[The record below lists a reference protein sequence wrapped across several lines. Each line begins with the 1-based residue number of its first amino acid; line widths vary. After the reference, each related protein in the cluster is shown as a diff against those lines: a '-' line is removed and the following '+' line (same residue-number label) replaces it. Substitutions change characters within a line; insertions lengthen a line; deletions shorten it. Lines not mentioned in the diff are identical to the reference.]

1 MLPGAAILAALA
13 AVAHG
18 AVVGTRTTAAAAA
31 LCSQYAYQSVN
42 GYELLNNLWG
52 MSSSGTSGSQC
63 TNYDG
68 PAGSGIAFS
77 STWQWKGDQNTV
89 KSYIYAGRQFT
100 RKKVSDIRSLP
111 TTVQWSYNTTD
122 QRANVAYD
130 IFTSTDPNHANSSG
144 DFELMIWLQR
154 YGGIWP
160 ITDSSTGSP
169 AASVKVAGY
178 TWDLFTGYNGAMRVY
193 SFVVPNGSPIYSF
206 NADVKE
212 FFNYL
217 TTNQNFPA
225 SQQYMLIY
233 QFGTEAFVGGPTK
246 FTVSKFQADVN

>member
-1 MLPGAAILAALA
+1 MLPSLATIAAAFS

-18 AVVGTRTTAAAAA
+18 AVTGTRTTAAAVA

-42 GYELLNNLWG
+42 GYDLLNNLWG
-52 MSSSGTSGSQC
+52 ISTATSGSQC

-68 PAGSGIAFS
+68 AVGSGIAFS
-77 STWQWKGDQNTV
+77 STWTWQGDQNTV

-100 RKKVSDIRSLP
+100 RKKMPEIRTLP
-111 TTVQWSYNTTD
+111 TTVQWSYNRTD
-122 QRANVAYD
+122 HRANVAYD
-130 IFTSTDPNHANSSG
+130 LFTSTDPNHANSSG
-144 DFELMIWLQR
+144 DFELMIWLNR

-193 SFVVPNGSPIYSF
+193 SFVVPNGSPIYNF

-212 FFNYL
+212 FFKYL
-217 TTNQNFPA
+217 VQNQNFPE
-225 SQQYMLIY
+225 SQQYLLIY
-233 QFGTEAFVGGPTK
+233 QFGTEAFVGGPIEFKVPK
-246 FTVSKFQADVN
+246 FEAAVN